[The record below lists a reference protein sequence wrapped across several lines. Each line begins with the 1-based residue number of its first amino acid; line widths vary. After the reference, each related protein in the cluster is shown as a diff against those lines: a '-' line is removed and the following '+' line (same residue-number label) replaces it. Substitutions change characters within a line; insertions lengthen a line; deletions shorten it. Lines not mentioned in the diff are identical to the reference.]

1 MTDVLKLW
9 PLLTATH
16 RYDKS
21 ISTRNRGQGVQIE
34 APILAFLIETRQGRI
49 LFDVGCDYAKLSDPI
64 LKARWYAPVEF
75 PMGPPQMTEDQRLPA
90 HLARH
95 GLTPADIDLVF
106 LSHLHFDHAGG
117 LCELCG
123 CDVHV
128 HEAEL
133 EAALAEADDAYFAD
147 DFSDT
152 IVDQQRWKLQR
163 EEYQLVPGVQAINTP
178 GHTAGHMSLMVEL
191 PHGKPVIL
199 TGDAADQYVDHQ
211 LLHRLIAGKRIIIMG
226 GQEGEV
232 ILAAVGIDD
241 HRRGKAAIDRQDRR
255 GGEIVEGEALLRLG
269 KH

>member
-21 ISTRNRGQGVQIE
+21 ISTRNRGHGTLIE

-49 LFDVGCDYAKLSDPI
+49 LFDVGCDYAKINNPALKTRWFDP
-64 LKARWYAPVEF
+64 LEF
-75 PMGPPQMTEDQRLPA
+75 PMGPPDMHDDQRLPA
-90 HLARH
+90 HLSRH

-133 EAALAEADDAYFAD
+133 AAALAEADDAYFAD
-147 DFSDT
+147 DFT
-152 IVDQQRWKLQR
+152 GPFVDQNRWSLQR
-163 EEYQLVPGVQAINTP
+163 EEYQLVPGVHAINTP
-178 GHTAGHMSLMVEL
+178 GHTAGHMSLLIEL

-199 TGDAADQYVDHQ
+199 TGDAADLEENLTDE
-211 LLHRLIAGKRIIIMG
+211 IAPGLCWQDREDMALDSIRKLKG
-226 GQEGEV
+226 
-232 ILAAVGIDD
+232 LAA
-241 HRRGKAAIDRQDRR
+241 
-255 GGEIVEGEALLRLG
+255 ETEAELWP
-269 KH
+269 KHDMAFWRTLKRFPEYHA